1 MHLSN
6 HSWFSL
12 RYGTLSI
19 ENLVEE
25 ALQNNV
31 EALALTDI
39 NNSMGMI
46 DFVKSCREN
55 KIKPIAGIEFRN
67 DDELLYT
74 GIAVNNKGFRELNEL
89 VSFHNKKAINFS
101 YSAPILDQVLFL
113 YPFSAKNPE
122 NLLENEFIG
131 IRPSEVSKLH
141 FSDLKRHLSKLV
153 IQNTTTFRNDNDY
166 LLHRNL
172 RAIDKNLLLSRL
184 TAKQLAL
191 STERMLTSRKLAELF
206 ADFPEVIKNTEKV
219 IEKCSIDFDFNS
231 IKNKKH
237 FTGKPYDDKLL
248 LENWHS
254 MAWITVMA
262 EKTKKQKSVS
272 GMNWKLLI
280 NLDFHLIF

>member
-101 YSAPILDQVLFL
+101 YSAPILDQVLF
-113 YPFSAKNPE
+113 
-122 NLLENEFIG
+122 FI
-131 IRPSEVSKLH
+131 S
-141 FSDLKRHLSKLV
+141 F
-153 IQNTTTFRNDNDY
+153 F
-166 LLHRNL
+166 
-172 RAIDKNLLLSRL
+172 
-184 TAKQLAL
+184 
-191 STERMLTSRKLAELF
+191 
-206 ADFPEVIKNTEKV
+206 
-219 IEKCSIDFDFNS
+219 C
-231 IKNKKH
+231 
-237 FTGKPYDDKLL
+237 
-248 LENWHS
+248 
-254 MAWITVMA
+254 
-262 EKTKKQKSVS
+262 QKS
-272 GMNWKLLI
+272 
-280 NLDFHLIF
+280 